1 MTINWDIFHLSDDF
15 VIKLIVAM
23 VAAVIIGIDREIKMK
38 GIGVKTITVI
48 FLSSTM
54 LTHIALEIAYVHAAT
69 QMRVV
74 DPTRIPAYI
83 LSSLGF
89 LGAGV
94 ILHKNNNV
102 IAGLTT
108 AAMVWAAAGLG
119 IMIGYGYYAE
129 GLILSIIIV
138 LSVNVMPSVIRFV
151 GPKKLRMRKL
161 RVNVKFTGESQAVIQ
176 HLKEFGLLLGNIR
189 VKDSDHGNDTHSLT
203 VTALIIEKKYVTD
216 VYDHIKKLDKVV
228 YLDIE
233 GL

>member
-1 MTINWDIFHLSDDF
+1 MDWSLFDVSNGFL
-15 VIKLIVAM
+15 IKLAVAIL
-23 VAAVIIGIDREIKMK
+23 AAVILGVDREIKMK

-48 FLSSTM
+48 FLASTM
-54 LTHIALEIAYVHAAT
+54 LTHVALEVAYLHTAP

-74 DPTRIPAYI
+74 DPTRVPAYI

-94 ILHKNNNV
+94 ILHKTNNV

-119 IMIGYGYYAE
+119 ILIGYGYYAE
-129 GLILSIIIV
+129 ALILSVVIV
-138 LSVNVMPSVIRFV
+138 LAVNIMPPVIRFF

-161 RVNVKFTGESQAVIQ
+161 RILVKFTGESQDIIH

-189 VKDSDHGNDTHSLT
+189 VKDSDRGNDTHSIQ
-203 VTALIIEKKYVTD
+203 VTALIVEKIYVTD
-216 VYDHIKKLDKVV
+216 VYDHIKKLEQVV

>member
-1 MTINWDIFHLSDDF
+1 MNIDLAMFQLSDGF
-15 VIKLIVAM
+15 LVKLIVAII
-23 VAAVIIGIDREIKMK
+23 AAIIMGIDREVKMK

-48 FLSSTM
+48 FLASTM
-54 LTHIALEIAYVHAAT
+54 LTHVALEIAYLHTAP

-89 LGAGV
+89 LGGGV
-94 ILHKNNNV
+94 ILHKSNNV

-108 AAMVWAAAGLG
+108 AAMVWASAGLG
-119 IMIGYGYYAE
+119 ILIGYGYYSEAI
-129 GLILSIIIV
+129 ILSIVIV
-138 LSVNVMPSVIRFV
+138 LMVNFLPSILRFF
-151 GPKKLRMRKL
+151 GPKQLRMRKM
-161 RVNVKFTGESQAVIQ
+161 RIVIKFTGESKEIIK
-176 HLKEFGLLLGNIR
+176 HLKEYGLSLGNIR
-189 VKDSDHGNDTHSLT
+189 VKDSDKGNNTHSIT

-216 VYDHIKKLDKVV
+216 VYDYIKKLENVT